1 MILKSASLYVI
12 FLGRIR
18 ILQIL
23 WSIALKLQIGKD
35 DDKKESKYFISK
47 IYLLSFNWVPIL
59 LFWKSVVWKFDISPP
74 LKLEKIWFFG
84 VKSWFFTRNT
94 PKIFAPP
101 SARRNFL
108 ECVYFCLDKMFILYL
123 WQLI

>member
-1 MILKSASLYVI
+1 M
-12 FLGRIR
+12 

-59 LFWKSVVWKFDISPP
+59 LFWKSVVICP
-74 LKLEKIWFFG
+74 
-84 VKSWFFTRNT
+84 
-94 PKIFAPP
+94 
-101 SARRNFL
+101 
-108 ECVYFCLDKMFILYL
+108 VYFDGVEPVQFSEDEHWFSTYIKTGGF
-123 WQLI
+123 